1 MPTVKQ
7 YQEDPLAKNRELLK
21 NPSVQ
26 AMLRTIRYAEG
37 TAGDRGYN
45 TRVGNSQFD
54 DLSKKP
60 GLKVYIP
67 SIKDFSSAE
76 GAYQFLN
83 STWEGVSKK
92 LGLKDFSPESQ
103 DLAAVELIKNRGA
116 LQDVLNNNLTGA
128 LTKLSGEWASL
139 PTSKGKSAYS
149 NQKSKK
155 VEDLSNIFYGK
166 GVDYTNSVAPYIN
179 TPQVAI
185 TPLQVPEIQ
194 TEQSNPL
201 YSPTTFT
208 TTDEEGIT
216 QTEEPKQNTAEQSF
230 MQDLL
235 GQMMKGVAY
244 IEPEK
249 STEFQDGGI
258 IYAQNGANLAQ
269 FKKKPFQL
277 QSERN
282 QVQRDN
288 TNVQKQQVRP
298 LRQLNVRNKTDKEI
312 AQEREAKIQASVLAQ
327 KTPYTQENWREQLAA
342 ETAAIGDKLRFSN
355 EPNAVD
361 DSMFNPVQMIA
372 GMASN
377 LGQAPLQAQQTD
389 SNLPYLTS
397 IGAPL
402 AVGAIGGLG
411 TKTTG
416 QFVNNLVNPLA
427 GFGVKDKVLDA
438 YRISKE
444 VASNP
449 KIFLA
454 ETGRKMMDDVVE
466 PIVQYQDR
474 KNIKKIFNSKLDEIS
489 NPESISRLENAGI
502 NSSLFL
508 QDLKKTKLDFVKQG
522 SSMFKFDDY
531 TPILNFDINQA
542 KRLRQEGYNFSN
554 EAIIDHEIGH
564 LMQPIEFRNQKGID
578 DLINMNELKSSGST
592 PTSIDL
598 ESDILLKDKN
608 ISLSDFS
615 EHNRKYFSDA
625 YKPRLNKSSIGEVEY
640 WQKTERLPFLRETKR
655 ELIDVGFIKN
665 INSEI
670 TPQIIKDFRNTTN
683 GNRILSFLPNKE
695 ESFINL
701 SNLLNKTPAI
711 APIAGASYL
720 ATQGQPKF
728 QQGGTASDTIRIND
742 TRKIRATTNKP
753 INPNVDLVTGDY
765 KSKTIEDIVNAS
777 LRNGVDPDTALALA
791 MQESKLGNIDEN
803 LGHIVGGSYRGEEAN
818 DMTKLLSDKMYEG
831 RKLGKRTDEQLLQM
845 YNGTGKIF
853 PTTEQ
858 DYHGFKMKQAYG
870 VPIPKEGID
879 MSKTPLYGKQVI
891 DIRDNVI
898 KKNKIVADT
907 VKNLKGNFNH
917 FEGAPYKKLPP
928 MGEEIF
934 QPNAFNNINPKYF
947 QKGGNIKEDREWL
960 QNWYQNRVIPNEEIQ
975 NEYFLPQ
982 QQDYVNRA
990 KNLKDPKIVDQVTSP
1005 DGIPVE
1011 GVTRA
1016 NGDIEISKNAPPHV
1030 QLHEMSHSI
1039 NKYPFLMGDI
1049 HKNIV
1054 GQNIA
1059 PKEAINNEDVKKYY
1073 NYYSDPEEI
1082 HARIQVLR
1090 KEAGIKPDQKVTHEF
1105 LQNYLKTYKGGNSN
1119 INDLLNVAD
1128 EPHLIEMLNYM
1139 ADNSKSSGNIQIAQQ
1154 GGTITGSEKNFLN
1167 DFFKEGGEVIEDNNG
1182 YWNPNNWGKN
1192 VKIDGGEITM
1202 EKVGVPLVGRA
1213 NTGETKLMLPE
1224 QNYSFRNATYVIESP
1239 LTKEEQLFLQDYG
1252 KLQVAQQGINPL
1264 YKVLPKEAPT
1274 IESLLWT
1281 RPDLKKGEGIYYGE
1295 GDNKTFISPS
1305 NILSEVVVKAK
1316 KKQRSREFDNIKVK
1330 NEDLEAQVRKD
1341 GTKIDNKQD
1350 IDRVLSDKISQAT
1363 LSLGADKRMKEL
1375 NEIAPNI
1382 HIAIKKSDVIEI
1394 QKKLYN
1400 LGYDLGDYGKNKD
1413 GIDGLMGKKTKEA
1426 LDEYNRTK
1434 GVASGKLSLEQ
1445 EERIARFKQPTKSN
1459 LDNAVTYLSDKKDEV
1474 VGKIK
1479 EEASTVL
1486 PYNLKYNP
1494 KLDTVGEYNNN
1505 SEHKYLLDNKSLS
1518 DIRKEKNI
1526 SFLQISKDGRDG
1538 NTILPLQFKERVVNS
1553 TNAQGYAPDY
1563 EISKEGINF
1572 PFFDRLKDEKS
1583 KTQVVKGLEGD
1594 KGNKR
1599 EDIYRM
1605 YSGLPQKNDTFTASS
1620 FKAGK
1625 DSDTN
1630 VTFKNPKDV
1639 MDYLKIAATHTD
1651 LFEKLASGQIT
1662 PQTIAN
1668 DAKSNKKGAE
1678 KINKAA
1684 FRDPKNVMWNATFGV
1699 NFDKQGNPYLSF
1711 YDNWDLKGKDDNV
1724 VSGAV
1729 FGKPIEVYDRIPLSK
1744 ELVEKLGKLDYKFTN
1759 TSDSDALSETDEKA
1773 NEAALKKVTEF
1784 IEKDPKLKKEY
1795 EKLSN
1800 IVAQRYK

>member
-21 NPSVQ
+21 NPSIQ
-26 AMLRTIRYAEG
+26 SMLRTIRYAEG

-128 LTKLSGEWASL
+128 LTKLSSEWASL

-155 VEDLSNIFYGK
+155 VEDLSNVFYGK

-185 TPLQVPEIQ
+185 TPLQVPKIQ
-194 TEQSNPL
+194 EEQSNPL
-201 YSPTTFT
+201 YSPTTFAT
-208 TTDEEGIT
+208 PEKEVTI

-249 STEFQDGGI
+249 STEFQDGG
-258 IYAQNGANLAQ
+258 
-269 FKKKPFQL
+269 
-277 QSERN
+277 
-282 QVQRDN
+282 
-288 TNVQKQQVRP
+288 
-298 LRQLNVRNKTDKEI
+298 
-312 AQEREAKIQASVLAQ
+312 
-327 KTPYTQENWREQLAA
+327 
-342 ETAAIGDKLRFSN
+342 
-355 EPNAVD
+355 
-361 DSMFNPVQMIA
+361 
-372 GMASN
+372 
-377 LGQAPLQAQQTD
+377 
-389 SNLPYLTS
+389 
-397 IGAPL
+397 
-402 AVGAIGGLG
+402 
-411 TKTTG
+411 
-416 QFVNNLVNPLA
+416 
-427 GFGVKDKVLDA
+427 
-438 YRISKE
+438 
-444 VASNP
+444 
-449 KIFLA
+449 
-454 ETGRKMMDDVVE
+454 
-466 PIVQYQDR
+466 
-474 KNIKKIFNSKLDEIS
+474 
-489 NPESISRLENAGI
+489 
-502 NSSLFL
+502 
-508 QDLKKTKLDFVKQG
+508 
-522 SSMFKFDDY
+522 
-531 TPILNFDINQA
+531 
-542 KRLRQEGYNFSN
+542 
-554 EAIIDHEIGH
+554 
-564 LMQPIEFRNQKGID
+564 
-578 DLINMNELKSSGST
+578 
-592 PTSIDL
+592 
-598 ESDILLKDKN
+598 
-608 ISLSDFS
+608 
-615 EHNRKYFSDA
+615 
-625 YKPRLNKSSIGEVEY
+625 
-640 WQKTERLPFLRETKR
+640 
-655 ELIDVGFIKN
+655 
-665 INSEI
+665 
-670 TPQIIKDFRNTTN
+670 
-683 GNRILSFLPNKE
+683 
-695 ESFINL
+695 
-701 SNLLNKTPAI
+701 
-711 APIAGASYL
+711 
-720 ATQGQPKF
+720 
-728 QQGGTASDTIRIND
+728 TASDTIRIND

-753 INPNVDLVTGDY
+753 INPNVDLVTGNY

-791 MQESKLGNIDEN
+791 MQESKLGNTDEN

-934 QPNAFNNINPKYF
+934 QPNAFNNVNPKYF
-947 QKGGNIKEDREWL
+947 QDGGNIVNNFRAEHPSVRDLRTDLLNKKIQEHYSKNTPINTRQKDNTNTIKPKVGNIATQKEIIQRAEKENKTAYENSKKQANKDYVEK
-960 QNWYQNRVIPNEEIQ
+960 NMGEVYQHPLWSLPGTVTPEGVAVMAMQGAAKITPDLYNKDYKSAGMDALMMLPLAPGTVKAISPVIKNAGRILGTQDGLLSNAYKLNPLSFKPNPEAYYRVIGKEGYADVIENNII
-975 NEYFLPQ
+975 
-982 QQDYVNRA
+982 R
-990 KNLKDPKIVDQVTSP
+990 PKVGS
-1005 DGIPVE
+1005 
-1011 GVTRA
+1011 
-1016 NGDIEISKNAPPHV
+1016 
-1030 QLHEMSHSI
+1030 SHSI
-1039 NKYPFLMGDI
+1039 SYPTFKKGVPLDGRYASSEIEGLIGDNSYMIESNGNKMIQNNWTAHAPDKDIFLPRRELTLNNEGVNIYKKDWLQGYKEVPKSESNPFVSKLQNLEKEIDNIKTKEASVNNELNDLTSQYKNKTISAEVFSKKAKELNLAELTYKKGELEKLKRTYSVQKDI
-1049 HKNIV
+1049 HGLPQENILHNENQLGANISDGGSNNRGVFEVDDKYVAKLNAHGYDDASRLLAYKDKIKSDRIAKTVQVKNFDGKVYQVQQKATGTPISKMTEGELKNI
-1054 GQNIA
+1054 
-1059 PKEAINNEDVKKYY
+1059 PKKHIDSFWKDKKELD
-1073 NYYSDPEEI
+1073 NLGLSIDI
-1082 HARIQVLR
+1082 S
-1090 KEAGIKPDQKVTHEF
+1090 
-1105 LQNYLKTYKGGNSN
+1105 GGKSN
-1119 INDLLNVAD
+1119 IIYDKNKGFQFIDLGIGKSPD
-1128 EPHLIEMLNYM
+1128 
-1139 ADNSKSSGNIQIAQQ
+1139 SKIINEVFPILKLQQ

-1239 LTKEEQLFLQDYG
+1239 LTKEEQLFLQEYG

-1330 NEDLEAQVRKD
+1330 NEDLEAQVKKD

-1350 IDRVLSDKISQAT
+1350 IDRVLSDKISQAK

-1426 LDEYNRTK
+1426 LDEYNKTK

-1459 LDNAVTYLSDKKDEV
+1459 LDNTVTYLSDKKDEV

-1479 EEASTVL
+1479 EEVSTVL

-1625 DSDTN
+1625 YSDTN